1 MNSSFFTLNFSF
13 ITHHSFLTALR
24 RSFLIVL
31 TVVYLLGQVCA
42 AWGWGVCS
50 PLWLSVVALLSLA
63 VWFYGGWRLAT
74 LIACLLCAFSL
85 ANSAL
90 QRILAP
96 HFPPAHLRHLSLPQ
110 EVIIEGWLFREPERF
125 PHRGRLYLEALQVW
139 QDGAPRP
146 ATGEILITVRSLSDH
161 WHYGD
166 VLRLPLS
173 LRVPRNFHNPGSF
186 DYEGYLARQEIYL
199 SAFLWDDSVIERTGE
214 RGTHLRVWI
223 EQARRTIGAFFDA
236 QLDHQTAAVL
246 RALIVGDEGRID
258 KDLREA
264 FSRAGVTHVLSISG
278 LHIGLVAAAAYA
290 AWWWLLGRSRYLLL
304 TCAMPKLAA
313 VLSIPPVLLYASL
326 AGGNVATWRSV
337 VMILVYLIAIL
348 LDRQGEVYRS
358 LALAAL
364 LISLIW
370 PGAVLDISFQLSFLS
385 VLGILLGVERFTHWW
400 TAWSEQR
407 LLNLR
412 PRRERVLRWSA
423 TYLAVSACALL
434 STAPATAAHF
444 NQITLVGL
452 FANLLVIPL
461 LGSAAVVLGLIAAG
475 LIFLHTGLATII
487 LFCAGVVTRVG
498 IWVVARIGAWP
509 YAALTVVT
517 PTLLELVLLYGLLAS
532 LSFRSAIR
540 NPHFAIRYLLPAL
553 LAVFCTDA
561 TFWVWHRYFHH
572 DLRVTFLDIG
582 QGDAAVVEL
591 PGSQVMVI
599 DGGGFASEDFDTGE
613 AILAPFLW
621 SRKIG
626 RVDILVMSHPQLDH
640 YGGLTFLAERF
651 SPRELWFTGEKTQGE
666 RFQQLMTALTRAGG
680 TARVLC
686 RETPEMQ
693 LAQVRVQALH
703 PPCQH
708 VGLDP
713 NNASLVLRLSYGV
726 IDLLFTGDIEAEGEH
741 ALLSA
746 PGTLASEILKV
757 PHHGSRTSSS
767 AAFVAA
773 VAPQVAVA
781 SLGYHNRFSF
791 PAPEVVQRYAEQGT
805 RFLRTDQA
813 GAVTVVSDGQGYR
826 IQTVLPATGG

>member
-13 ITHHSFLTALR
+13 ITLHSFLTALR
-24 RSFLIVL
+24 RSFLIVV
-31 TVVYLLGQVCA
+31 TVAYLLGQVCA
-42 AWGWGVCS
+42 AWGWGVFS
-50 PLWLSVVALLSLA
+50 PLWLGVFAVLSLA
-63 VWFYGGWRLAT
+63 VWFCGGWRLAA
-74 LIACLLCAFSL
+74 LVACLLCAFSL

-90 QRILAP
+90 QRVFTP
-96 HFPPAHLRHLSLPQ
+96 YFPPAHLRHLSLPQ
-110 EVIIEGWLFREPERF
+110 EVTIEGWLFREPERF

-139 QDGAPRP
+139 QEGALHP
-146 ATGEILITVRSLSDH
+146 ASGKILITVRSLSDQ

-186 DYEGYLARQEIYL
+186 DYEGSLARQEIYL

-214 RGTHLRVWI
+214 RGGRIRTWI

-236 QLDHQTAAVL
+236 HLDNQTAAVL

-258 KDLREA
+258 KDLRAA

-278 LHIGLVAAAAYA
+278 LHIGLVATAAYA
-290 AWWWLLGRSRYLLL
+290 VWWWLLGRSRYLLL

-326 AGGNVATWRSV
+326 AGDNVATWRSV

-385 VLGILLGVERFTHWW
+385 VLGILLGVERFAHWW
-400 TAWSEQR
+400 TAWSERR

-412 PRRERVLRWSA
+412 PRRERILRWSA

-444 NQITLVGL
+444 NQVTLVGL
-452 FANLLVIPL
+452 FANLVVVPL
-461 LGSAAVVLGLIAAG
+461 LGSAAVVLGLSAAG

-498 IWVVARIGAWP
+498 IWMVAWIGAWP

-517 PTLLELVLLYGLLAS
+517 PTFLELVLLYGLLACLLLQVSS
-532 LSFRSAIR
+532 LKPQAASALK
-540 NPHFAIRYLLPAL
+540 YLFPAL
-553 LAVFCTDA
+553 LTVLLADA
-561 TFWVWHRYFHH
+561 TFWVWHRYFHR

-666 RFQQLMTALTRAGG
+666 RFQQLMTALIRAGG

-708 VGLDP
+708 AGLDP

-746 PGTLASEILKV
+746 SGTLASEILKV

-767 AAFVAA
+767 TAFVAT

-781 SLGYHNRFSF
+781 SLGSHNRFSF
-791 PAPEVVQRYAEQGT
+791 PAPEVVQRYAEQGS
-805 RFLRTDQA
+805 RLLRTDQT
-813 GAVTVVSDGQGYR
+813 GAVTVVSDGQSYR
-826 IQTVLPATGG
+826 VETVIP